1 MEHRTGGAV
10 WIRNYLNM
18 MTMSV
23 TIVKR
28 IQSTTSSMR
37 MVTDIMA
44 MSVVSVVNY
53 YKQDKENIMKAY
65 HNKGFGMAFFVVF
78 LLLIPLPILG
88 LWAVDG
94 QDWVDRFTTKYF
106 SPWQSE
112 CWETA
117 KHERV
122 CKGDNQCKWFR
133 NFCHD

>member
-1 MEHRTGGAV
+1 MKNNQMTIIVSSILLSISMIVLH
-10 WIRNYLNM
+10 N
-18 MTMSV
+18 TMS
-23 TIVKR
+23 
-28 IQSTTSSMR
+28 SMK

-122 CKGDNQCKWFR
+122 CKGDNNCKFWR
-133 NFCHD
+133 NFCHE

>member
-1 MEHRTGGAV
+1 MKNNQMTIIVSSILLSISMIVLH
-10 WIRNYLNM
+10 N
-18 MTMSV
+18 TMS
-23 TIVKR
+23 
-28 IQSTTSSMR
+28 SMK

-65 HNKGFGMAFFVVF
+65 HNKGFGMAFFLVF

>member
-1 MEHRTGGAV
+1 MK
-10 WIRNYLNM
+10 NNQ
-18 MTMSV
+18 MTI
-23 TIVKR
+23 IVSS
-28 IQSTTSSMR
+28 ILLSISMIVLHNTMSSMR

>member
-1 MEHRTGGAV
+1 MKNNQMTIIVSSILLSISMIVLH
-10 WIRNYLNM
+10 N
-18 MTMSV
+18 TMS
-23 TIVKR
+23 
-28 IQSTTSSMR
+28 SMK